1 MPEPL
6 QLLLFGAGN
15 RGADA
20 YGAYALQHPDQFQFV
35 AVAEPDPFRRSEFAR
50 AHQIPPRNQF
60 TTWQEALT
68 AGKIADALINAT
80 QDDMH
85 HSSTLAALNAGYD
98 ILLEKPI
105 APTLQ
110 ETIEIVQAAEDS
122 GQLLMICHVLRYTD
136 FFQKVNQ
143 IIKSGL
149 LGQIVNISH
158 SENVSYFHMAH
169 SYVRGNWRNTDVSA
183 PMILAKCC
191 HDLDLLYWFLD
202 EKPDLL
208 SSAGNLR
215 HYRVENAPNGA
226 PERCTDGCP
235 AADTCPY
242 FAPRIYLDSTP
253 IKDAVSKS
261 DNPVF
266 RFAGNL
272 SRHKPRLSKALGKI
286 VPAIRPLTEYSGW
299 PRSTITLHPESDAS
313 VLEAL
318 KTGPY
323 GRCVYHCDNN
333 VVDHQ
338 IVSMTFKSG
347 ITATLTMHGH
357 SHEEGRTLRIDGS
370 HATLLGKFGYSQ
382 SWIEVHNHASFRRE
396 KLSFPTVVNRSSGHG
411 GGDAGLMQRFVAAM
425 RGEISP
431 LTSARDALESHLM
444 AFAAEEARVESKVIR
459 MKDFRDKVGIADT
472 T

>member
-20 YGAYALQHPDQFQFV
+20 YGAYALQHPDQVQFV
-35 AVAEPDPFRRSEFAR
+35 AVAEPDSFRRTEFGR

-85 HSSTLAALNAGYD
+85 HSSTLAALKAGYD

-143 IIKSGL
+143 IIKSGR

-215 HYRVENAPNGA
+215 HSRVENAPSDA

-235 AADTCPY
+235 AADTCP
-242 FAPRIYLDSTP
+242 
-253 IKDAVSKS
+253 
-261 DNPVF
+261 
-266 RFAGNL
+266 
-272 SRHKPRLSKALGKI
+272 
-286 VPAIRPLTEYSGW
+286 
-299 PRSTITLHPESDAS
+299 
-313 VLEAL
+313 
-318 KTGPY
+318 
-323 GRCVYHCDNN
+323 
-333 VVDHQ
+333 
-338 IVSMTFKSG
+338 
-347 ITATLTMHGH
+347 
-357 SHEEGRTLRIDGS
+357 
-370 HATLLGKFGYSQ
+370 
-382 SWIEVHNHASFRRE
+382 
-396 KLSFPTVVNRSSGHG
+396 
-411 GGDAGLMQRFVAAM
+411 
-425 RGEISP
+425 
-431 LTSARDALESHLM
+431 
-444 AFAAEEARVESKVIR
+444 
-459 MKDFRDKVGIADT
+459 
-472 T
+472 